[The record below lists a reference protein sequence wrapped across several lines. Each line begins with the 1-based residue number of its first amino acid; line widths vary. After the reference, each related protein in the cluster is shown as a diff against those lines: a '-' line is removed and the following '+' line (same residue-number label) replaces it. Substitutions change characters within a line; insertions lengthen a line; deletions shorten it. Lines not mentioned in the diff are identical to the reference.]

1 MRRAIYFFSG
11 VGLIGST
18 LLFAA
23 ILAGLVH
30 TLGQTGPDI
39 LPAVFSLTW
48 NPAQGAYG
56 LLPMISSS
64 IMVALLALVMALP
77 TGFGL
82 LWSIWVYDNRY
93 SLFLRNLLR
102 FMAGIPTVV
111 YGLCGLFIL
120 VPFMRGLGAGNGFSL
135 ASVSLVLSVLI
146 LPPLVLTADSA
157 VHNLMKRPETLTLNA
172 GALGL
177 GRDKAFLYIAVH
189 ACRRQIAAGLV
200 LAFGRALGDTLIAL
214 MISGNA
220 PVMPKGLF
228 SSLRVLPA
236 HINLLTAVEIDA
248 NIELT
253 LFLSGFLLMTAAV
266 GMSLLSR
273 MAQK

>member
-1 MRRAIYFFSG
+1 MKRAIYLLTG
-11 VGLIGST
+11 VGLLGST

-23 ILAGLVH
+23 IGAGLIYSLARAGVE
-30 TLGQTGPDI
+30 I
-39 LPAVFSLTW
+39 IPAVFSLTW

-64 IMVALLALVMALP
+64 LLVALAALFLSLP
-77 TGFGL
+77 LGFGL
-82 LWSIWVYDNRY
+82 LWSIWVYDNAF

-111 YGLCGLFIL
+111 YGLCGLFLL
-120 VPFMRGLGAGNGFSL
+120 VPLMRDMGAGNGFSL
-135 ASVSLVLSVLI
+135 ASVALVLSILILPSLVLTI
-146 LPPLVLTADSA
+146 DSA
-157 VHNLMKRPETLTLNA
+157 IYSLMKRPENITLTA

-177 GRDKAFLYIAVH
+177 GRDKAFLYIALK
-189 ACRRQIAAGLV
+189 ACRRQIAAGAV

-220 PVMPKGLF
+220 PVMPDGLF

-236 HINLLTAVEIDA
+236 HINLLSAVEIDA
-248 NIELT
+248 NIEFT
-253 LFLSGFLLMTAAV
+253 LFLSGFMLMAAAV
-266 GMSLLSR
+266 GMSLFSR
-273 MAQK
+273 VLQK